1 MTTAKSITTHL
12 REHTALKD
20 KEDDEESLFCRSLI
34 PRLKRLP
41 NRTRAAIRQQ
51 IEQEFFQA
59 EYGSPYHAPQPNEFE
74 QFRPN
79 INSFSDSTNYLP
91 FHS

>member
-1 MTTAKSITTHL
+1 MMKTAF
-12 REHTALKD
+12 
-20 KEDDEESLFCRSLI
+20 FCRILI

-41 NRTRAAIRQQ
+41 NRPRGAIRRQ
-51 IEQEFFQA
+51 IEQGFFQA

-79 INSFSDSTNYLP
+79 INSLSDSRNYLP
-91 FHS
+91 FSQLKNSDDNFNYTSLYKS

>member
-1 MTTAKSITTHL
+1 MVKKAF
-12 REHTALKD
+12 
-20 KEDDEESLFCRSLI
+20 FCRSLI

-41 NRTRAAIRQQ
+41 NRTRAASRRQ

-79 INSFSDSTNYLP
+79 INSLSDSMNYLP
-91 FHS
+91 FSQLKNSDDKCNYTSLYKS

>member
-1 MTTAKSITTHL
+1 MVKRAVS
-12 REHTALKD
+12 R
-20 KEDDEESLFCRSLI
+20 RSLI

-41 NRTRAAIRQQ
+41 NRTRAAIRRQ

-79 INSFSDSTNYLP
+79 INSFSDSMNYLP
-91 FHS
+91 FSQLKNSDEKFNYTVLCKS